1 MSNKKM
7 NFDLAIASN
16 ALLCPN
22 PSEFYAKA
30 YITQAIVD
38 NFRVIPGVKS
48 STKVATVNFPSVL
61 KAETCD
67 FSANSDALSATT
79 LSVCPLQAQVQ
90 ICKKDLE
97 SSYVSLEM
105 AKGSMNWTVDG
116 FMMNYWDVLSK
127 EINSEIASIMW
138 LGNTAGT
145 GSTYTGSNAYRALCD
160 GFEKKLAAD
169 ASVVDVTL
177 TASTVSN
184 VITNMEA
191 VFAAAPAEVLSANKA
206 DLRLYVASDVFVKF
220 QIAASKGNTIS
231 YVTELLGANFAGVRV
246 TECPGMSTGKMVL
259 TRRDNL
265 IYLLDGEDDATDLKA
280 IDLTQTT
287 GQPLLRTA
295 AYLKIGFGIINPS
308 EIVYFA

>member
-1 MSNKKM
+1 MNKKM

-38 NFRVIPGVKS
+38 NFRVIPGVKA

-61 KAETCD
+61 KSETCD
-67 FSANSDALSATT
+67 FSANNDQLSAITMT
-79 LSVCPLQAQVQ
+79 VCPLQAQVQ

-105 AKGSMNWTVDG
+105 ARGSMNWTVEG
-116 FMMNYWDVLSK
+116 FMTNYWNELSK
-127 EINSEIASIMW
+127 EINAEIASIMW
-138 LGNTAGT
+138 IGNTAGT
-145 GSTYTGSNAYRALCD
+145 GATYTGANAYRTLCD
-160 GFEKKLAAD
+160 GFEKKLLAD
-169 ASVVDVTL
+169 SAVVDVTL

-191 VFAAAPAEVLSANKA
+191 VFAAAPAEILSANKA

-246 TECPGMSTGKMVL
+246 IECPGMSTGKMVL
-259 TRRDNL
+259 TRKDNL
-265 IYLLDGEDDATDLKA
+265 VYLLDGEDDSTDLKA

-295 AYLKIGFGIINPS
+295 AYLKVGFGILNPA
-308 EIVYFA
+308 EIVYFN

>member
-1 MSNKKM
+1 MTNKKM
-7 NFDLAIASN
+7 NFDLTITAN
-16 ALLCPN
+16 ALLNPN

-30 YITQAIVD
+30 YISQAIVD

-116 FMMNYWDVLSK
+116 FMQNYWDVLAK
-127 EINSEIASIMW
+127 EINAEIASIMW
-138 LGNTAGT
+138 VGNTAGT

-160 GFEKKLAAD
+160 GFEKKLSD
-169 ASVVDVTL
+169 DGSVVDVTL

-184 VITNMEA
+184 VISNMEA

-220 QIAASKGNTIS
+220 QIASSKGNTIS
-231 YVTELLGANFAGVRV
+231 FVTELLGANFAGVKV
-246 TECPGMSTGKMVL
+246 AECPGMSAGRMVL
-259 TRRDNL
+259 TRKDNL
-265 IYLLDGEDDATDLKA
+265 IYLLDGEDDSTDLKA

-308 EIVYFA
+308 EIVFFN